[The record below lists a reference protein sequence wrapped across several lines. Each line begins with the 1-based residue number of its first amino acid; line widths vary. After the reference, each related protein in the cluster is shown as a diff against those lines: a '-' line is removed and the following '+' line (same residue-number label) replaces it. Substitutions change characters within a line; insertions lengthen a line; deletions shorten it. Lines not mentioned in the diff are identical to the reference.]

1 MLTFSLIPDPHE
13 DHADLYV
20 PPADGAGDPCL
31 HLNARDIFT
40 TMLTINKIFPTKEF
54 CKCDAAMQT

>member
-1 MLTFSLIPDPHE
+1 MTHDVNSSLISDPHE

-31 HLNARDIFT
+31 HLNRRLLST
-40 TMLTINKIFPTKEF
+40 SK
-54 CKCDAAMQT
+54 